1 MNHDVVIATYDPH
14 LNIKVL
20 VSPNGEVWN
29 EYDTLKSLGE
39 NASAQTI
46 TDAEVKWLQSFN
58 GECYVN
64 DSELGFYKIADYI
77 TEIQNFT
84 VS

>member
-1 MNHDVVIATYDPH
+1 MCYDVVIATYDPR

-39 NASAQTI
+39 GASVEAI
-46 TDAEVKWLQSFN
+46 INAEVKWLQSLN
-58 GECYVN
+58 GECFVN
-64 DSELGFYKIADYI
+64 DSALGFYKIADYI
-77 TEIQNFT
+77 TELQNVI